1 MAQRIT
7 LKQVAAQAG
16 VSYQTVSKVLNRQ
29 ATVSKETEARI
40 WDAVRTL
47 GYRPN
52 QIARNLRSQRN
63 HMIGYSWEPT
73 PPDQVNSILD
83 LFMQS
88 MSHMAERAGY
98 HLLAFPYRSD
108 RKEWLASYRE
118 LIDTNR
124 VDAFVLTSVEFNDP
138 RVEFLMERN
147 FPFVAFGRSNPEWDF
162 PYVDV
167 DGGAGLRMIVEHLLE
182 RGHRRIAALAW
193 PSASRVGQNRI
204 AGYLDALRRSG
215 IVPREDYV
223 ARGEGNY
230 QFGYMATKRWLEWSR
245 EERPTAIAA
254 FNDAMAIGAMHAIRD
269 QGLSVGRDI
278 AVTGFDDSPMVQYLT
293 PPLTSI
299 RQPIWEVG
307 EKVIAILLGL
317 LDGKP
322 VGEQQVLLQ
331 PRLIIRQSSEARFS
345 DSV

>member
-16 VSYQTVSKVLNRQ
+16 VSYQTVSKVLNKQ

-40 WDAVRTL
+40 WHAVHSL

-52 QIARNLRSQRN
+52 QIARNLRAQRN

-88 MSHMAERAGY
+88 MSHMAEDAGY
-98 HLLAFPYRSD
+98 HLLAFPFRGD
-108 RKEWLASYRE
+108 RKEWLASYE
-118 LIDTNR
+118 NLIDTNR
-124 VDAFVLTSVEFNDP
+124 VDAFVLTSVEYNDP
-138 RVEFLMERN
+138 RLELLMQRK
-147 FPFVAFGRSNPEWDF
+147 FPFVAFGRSNPDWDF

-167 DGGAGLRMIVEHLLE
+167 DGEAGLRMVVDHLLE

-193 PSASRVGQNRI
+193 PTASRVGQNRI
-204 AGYLDALRRSG
+204 TGYLDALTAAG
-215 IVPREDYV
+215 IEPRQDYI
-223 ARGEGNY
+223 ARGEGNF
-230 QFGYMATKRWLEWSR
+230 QFGYKATQQWLEWLP
-245 EERPTAIAA
+245 EERPTAIVA

-269 QGLSVGRDI
+269 HGLSVGRDI
-278 AVTGFDDSPMVQYLT
+278 AVTGFDDSPIVQYLT
-293 PPLTSI
+293 PPLTSV
-299 RQPIWEVG
+299 RQPVWEVG
-307 EKVIAILLGL
+307 ERVIALLLGL

-322 VGEQQVLLQ
+322 LGEQHILLQ
-331 PRLIIRQSSEARFS
+331 PQLIIRQSSKATFS
-345 DSV
+345 SSV